1 MADNKPKAAGSPT
14 KKPFG
19 TDPGSVANK
28 YKWSPAK
35 KAGNPNSPGKSP
47 TPNGGK

>member
-1 MADNKPKAAGSPT
+1 MADKPKAAGSPT
-14 KKPFG
+14 KKHWG
-19 TDPGSVANK
+19 TDAGSVANK

-35 KAGNPNSPGKSP
+35 KGDNPQKEKKSP

>member
-1 MADNKPKAAGSPT
+1 MADKPKAAGSPT
-14 KKPFG
+14 KKPWG
-19 TDPGSVANK
+19 TSAESVANK

-35 KAGNPNSPGKSP
+35 KPGDTNKPGKSP